1 MTQQLTLKKALKYY
15 FGFDHFKGDQEA
27 IIKTLMTGKDVF
39 VIMPT
44 GGGKSLCYQLPALL
58 MDGTAI
64 VISPLIALMK
74 NQVDAIKNYSE
85 EDSVA
90 HFINSSLSK
99 SNIDAVKEDIV
110 NGKTKLLYVA
120 PESLTKQEYVDFLKS
135 VKISFYAIDEV
146 HCISEWGH
154 DFRPEYKNIRPIV
167 DRIGRSPIIALTAT
181 ATDKVKLD
189 IKKNLDIM
197 DCVEFKSSF
206 NRPNLYYQVK
216 QKIPNESNKD
226 IVRFIRKNEHKS
238 GIIYCMSRKTV
249 EELAKFLVANNIKA
263 APYHAGLDTNL
274 RTKTQDD
281 FIMERVDVIVATI
294 AFGMGI
300 DKPDVRFV
308 IHYDIP
314 KSLEGYYQETGRAG
328 RDGGEGVCIAY
339 YNKTDLR
346 KLEKLMAAKNGRE
359 QEIGRQLLHETAN
372 YCESS
377 VCRRKLLLHYFGEE
391 YNEPNCGNCDNCL
404 YPKKRVEVQEQL
416 QLLLKTIQAVKEN
429 FKSEYII
436 NVLRGVE
443 TDAITSRNHDK
454 LETFGEGCDTEET
467 LWNAIINQAILSG
480 LIYKEVD
487 NYGILKLNPEGKK
500 FIKKP
505 YSFLVVEDNDFEE
518 AAEGI
523 GHTEGGAD
531 SVLYRMLI
539 DLRKSLSKKLQ
550 LPPYVIFQDN
560 SIDAMSTLYP
570 VNIEELKNIPG
581 VGEGKAK
588 RYGKEFCE
596 LIQKYC
602 EENEIE
608 RPMDIVVRSVPD
620 RSQNKLSIIKSIDAE
635 KSLEEIARMLGL
647 EEEEVLDEMEAIVY
661 SGTKLN
667 IDYMLE
673 ELDVDEEVIEDI
685 YDYFR
690 QSKTDSIDAALD
702 ELDESYYE
710 EDIRLVR
717 IKFLS
722 EMAI

>member
-1 MTQQLTLKKALKYY
+1 MTQPLTLKKALKYY
-15 FGFDHFKGDQEA
+15 IGFDHFKGDQEP
-27 IIKTLMTGKDVF
+27 IIRTLMEGKDVF

-58 MDGTAI
+58 MEGTAI

-110 NGKTKLLYVA
+110 SGKTKLLYVA

-154 DFRPEYKNIRPIV
+154 DFRPEYNNIRPIV

-189 IKKNLDIM
+189 IKKNLNIM

-226 IVRFIRKNEHKS
+226 IVRFIRKHEHKS

-249 EELAKFLVANNIKA
+249 EELAKFLVANDIKA
-263 APYHAGLDTNL
+263 APYHVGLETNL

-328 RDGGEGVCIAY
+328 RDGGEGLCIAY
-339 YNKTDLR
+339 YNKADLR

-359 QEIGRQLLHETAN
+359 QEIGRQLLRETAN

-391 YNEPNCGNCDNCL
+391 YNEENCGNCDNCL
-404 YPKKRVEVQEQL
+404 HPKKQVEVQEQL
-416 QLLLKTIQAVKEN
+416 QMLLKTIQDVKEN

-443 TDAITSRNHDK
+443 TEAILSRKHDQ
-454 LETFGEGCDTEET
+454 LDTFGEGCDTEET

-505 YSFLVVEDNDFEE
+505 YPFLVVEDNDFEE
-518 AAEGI
+518 NEQAGAHG
-523 GHTEGGAD
+523 EGGAD

-539 DLRKSLSKKLQ
+539 DLRKTLSKKLQ

-570 VNIEELKNIPG
+570 VNIDELKNIPG

-588 RYGKEFCE
+588 RYGKDFCE
-596 LIQKYC
+596 LIKKYC

-635 KSLEEIARMLGL
+635 KSLEEISRMLGL
-647 EEEEVLDEMEAIVY
+647 DPEEVIEEMENIVY

-673 ELDVDEEVIEDI
+673 ELEIDEEVIDDI
-685 YDYFR
+685 YEYFR
-690 QSKTDSIDAALD
+690 QSDTDSIEAALD

-710 EDIRLVR
+710 DDIRLVR